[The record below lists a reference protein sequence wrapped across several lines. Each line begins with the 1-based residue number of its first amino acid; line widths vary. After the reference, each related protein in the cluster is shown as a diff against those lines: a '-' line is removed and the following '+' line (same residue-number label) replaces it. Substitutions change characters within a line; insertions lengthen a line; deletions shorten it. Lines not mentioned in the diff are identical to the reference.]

1 MNTPRNDRY
10 LELIKRDLQ
19 VKLVW
24 LHFFFLKKYFHQFPT
39 QLRASD
45 ADITEKFQWAESFE
59 RELFTHLT
67 AAVKLSHEKEQVYAT
82 TTKYWSVIASI
93 IGKTYFILL

>member
-19 VKLVW
+19 
-24 LHFFFLKKYFHQFPT
+24 
-39 QLRASD
+39 LRASD
-45 ADITEKFQWAESFE
+45 TDISEKFRWSESFE

-82 TTKYWSVIASI
+82 TTKYWSVLASI
-93 IGKTYFILL
+93 IGTFLSFDLEENHLKRSLSLQELCWEC